1 MATKSQPE
9 VNINNKKVFFQYEII
24 DRYIAGVELLGT
36 EIKSIRMGRASLVD
50 AYCQFHEH
58 ELFIKM
64 TISEYKFAG
73 HYNHEPNR
81 ERKLLLMHRELKLLR
96 KKVQT
101 SGLTIVPIKMFIN
114 EKGLAKIQI
123 ALAKGKSAGDKRES
137 MKERDANREMDRAK
151 KNKS

>member
-1 MATKSQPE
+1 MSE
-9 VNINNKKVFFQYEII
+9 VNISNKKVFFQYEII
-24 DRYIAGVELLGT
+24 DKYIAGIQLLGT

-50 AYCQFHEH
+50 AYCHFYEN

-81 ERKLLLMHRELKLLR
+81 ERKLLLTSRELKFLK

-101 SGLTIVPIKMFIN
+101 AGLTIVPIKMFLN
-114 EKGLAKIQI
+114 DKGLAKLQI
-123 ALAKGKSAGDKRES
+123 ALAKGKSSEDKREN
-137 MKERDANREMDRAK
+137 MKQKDADREMDRAK
-151 KNKS
+151 KNNKY

>member
-1 MATKSQPE
+1 MSE

-24 DRYIAGVELLGT
+24 DKFIAGLELLGT

-50 AYCQFHEH
+50 AYCQFHES

-81 ERKLLLMHRELKLLR
+81 ERKLLLTRHELKLLK

-101 SGLTIVPIKMFIN
+101 AGLTIVPIKMFIN
-114 EKGLAKIQI
+114 DKGLAKIQI
-123 ALAKGKSAGDKRES
+123 ALAKGKSSGDKRES
-137 MKERDANREMDRAK
+137 MKSRDADREMDRAK
-151 KNKS
+151 KNKL